1 MVKSR
6 VMVNKHRNLAF
17 WSDMSCI
24 DVEEATKYL
33 HEGERVSLMEEQF
46 YYRAPW
52 SDKPYYHVK
61 HNIYGEGY
69 VLAEAF

>member
-1 MVKSR
+1 MVKNR
-6 VMVNKHRNLAF
+6 VLVNKNKNLAF
-17 WSDMSCI
+17 WTEITCPLTDT
-24 DVEEATKYL
+24 VAKYL
-33 HEGERVSLMEEQF
+33 EKGEKVSLIDEQF
-46 YYRAPW
+46 FYRSPW